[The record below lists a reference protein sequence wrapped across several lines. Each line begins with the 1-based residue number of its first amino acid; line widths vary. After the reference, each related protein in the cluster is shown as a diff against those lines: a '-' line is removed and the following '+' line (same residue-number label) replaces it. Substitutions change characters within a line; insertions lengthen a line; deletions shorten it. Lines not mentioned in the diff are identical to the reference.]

1 MVMRLKELNLLKWLG
16 TIFLVLA
23 FLSCSDKDDPTP
35 EPEENN
41 LVEASVTGTWPVAQL
56 KLLIQLSGQ
65 DIDPNLL
72 QYDVDIYKVTYKTA
86 YKDSEIH
93 ASGLVLLP
101 RTTGTAMPM
110 IGFQHGTIV
119 KQADAPS
126 VQQKE
131 SEQVTSYSALASMGF
146 ITVVPDMIGFGASKD
161 IFHPYYV
168 EEPTAR
174 AVTDML
180 HAAVALAKEKQLQF
194 DSRVF
199 LAGYSQG
206 GYGTLA
212 THKALEAEPQ
222 EGFEVIA
229 SFPGAGGYDVKAM
242 QDYLFGL
249 STYSDPY
256 YIAYV
261 AMSYESYYGNDN
273 IVDNFFDEPYASKIP
288 TLFDGFNSGSQINE
302 QLVDK
307 VPALMKDD
315 VLQNI
320 NTDPK
325 YQFLREDFQENSL
338 VDWAPSAP
346 VYFYHGDADIT
357 VPLENTQL
365 TYDKLISNG
374 ASPDD
379 IHIVV
384 FPGGDHNT
392 SVAPYIVAVVK
403 KLQELK

>member
-1 MVMRLKELNLLKWLG
+1 MRSKELNMLKWLG
-16 TIFLVLA
+16 TTFLVLA

-35 EPEENN
+35 QPEETN

-65 DIDPNLL
+65 YIDPNLL
-72 QYDVDIYKVTYKTA
+72 QYDVDIYKVTYKTV

-101 RTTGTAMPM
+101 RVASIALPM
-110 IGFQHGTIV
+110 VSFQHGTIV
-119 KQADAPS
+119 KQVDAPS

-206 GYGTLA
+206 GYGALA

-222 EGFEVIA
+222 ENFEVIA

-242 QDYLFGL
+242 QEYLFGL

-256 YIAYV
+256 YISYL
-261 AMSYESYYGNDN
+261 AMSYESYYGNEL
-273 IVDNFFDEPYASKIP
+273 VDDFFDEPYASKIP
-288 TLFDGFNSGSQINE
+288 TLFNGINSGSQINE
-302 QLVDK
+302 QLVDEI
-307 VPALMKDD
+307 PALVKED
-315 VLQNI
+315 VLLNI

-325 YQFLREDFQENSL
+325 YQSLREHFQENSL
-338 VDWAPSAP
+338 VDWVPSAP
-346 VYFYHGDADIT
+346 VYFYHGDADLT
-357 VPLENTQL
+357 VPLGNTQL

-392 SVAPYIVAVVK
+392 SVGPYIVAVVK